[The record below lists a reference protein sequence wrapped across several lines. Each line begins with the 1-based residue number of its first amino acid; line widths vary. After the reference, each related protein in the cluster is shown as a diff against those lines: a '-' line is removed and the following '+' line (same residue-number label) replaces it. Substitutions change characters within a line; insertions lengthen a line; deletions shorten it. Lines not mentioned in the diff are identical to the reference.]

1 MEQPFPTRMNIP
13 RGLPPADMH
22 TATANLAVNMATLL
36 AERRKNGAGEFA
48 QGRPIY
54 SGFSMDNMLTIQQ
67 GDIVL
72 SPKTDM
78 NGTLVGEA
86 ARYVSTSP
94 FAVLNGMAKPPVG
107 DNALDTLVFRGIAL
121 TSFTLD
127 AVDIQQGQLA
137 VAIAGSMPFVNRSSR
152 VINEGAELT
161 ISVDDCPY
169 IPSYS
174 DQSVYGNSYT
184 RAGNNGMIKKPYF
197 VPFEETV
204 SMVHE
209 GITFE
214 MAKTSIEDRAKVADP
229 DEQFIYK
236 LARAGID
243 GLARKYKVGIA
254 HSVTGGPILPGYW
267 GQVHLVDHL

>member
-1 MEQPFPTRMNIP
+1 MFKTKAKAKKIRM
-13 RGLPPADMH
+13 
-22 TATANLAVNMATLL
+22 ANQN
-36 AERRKNGAGEFA
+36 
-48 QGRPIY
+48 Y
-54 SGFSMDNMLTIQQ
+54 
-67 GDIVL
+67 
-72 SPKTDM
+72 
-78 NGTLVGEA
+78 
-86 ARYVSTSP
+86 
-94 FAVLNGMAKPPVG
+94 
-107 DNALDTLVFRGIAL
+107 
-121 TSFTLD
+121 
-127 AVDIQQGQLA
+127 
-137 VAIAGSMPFVNRSSR
+137 SMPSLTADGSAPSAK
-152 VINEGAELT
+152 IT

-214 MAKTSIEDRAKVADP
+214 MAKTSIEDRAKVAGP
-229 DEQFIYK
+229 EEQFIFK